1 MLGYVMIT
9 LDSAKEQEIFDT
21 LRDEKDIREVH
32 ILFGE
37 WDMIVKIEIPS
48 PEALAQ
54 FVMEKIRPLP
64 GVKYT
69 STMIVAK

>member
-1 MLGYVMIT
+1 MIT
-9 LDSAKEQEIFDT
+9 LDSAKEQEIYEE
-21 LRDEKDIREVH
+21 LRDIPEVREVH

-37 WDMIVKIEIPS
+37 WDMIVKVEIPT

-54 FVMEKIRPLP
+54 FVMEKIRSLP
-64 GVKYT
+64 GVKYS

>member
-1 MLGYVMIT
+1 MIT
-9 LDSAKEQEIFDT
+9 LDGAKEQDIFDE
-21 LRDEKDIREVH
+21 LRDLPDIREVH

-37 WDMIVKIEIPS
+37 WDMIVKLEIPT

-54 FVMEKIRPLP
+54 FVMEKIRPLA